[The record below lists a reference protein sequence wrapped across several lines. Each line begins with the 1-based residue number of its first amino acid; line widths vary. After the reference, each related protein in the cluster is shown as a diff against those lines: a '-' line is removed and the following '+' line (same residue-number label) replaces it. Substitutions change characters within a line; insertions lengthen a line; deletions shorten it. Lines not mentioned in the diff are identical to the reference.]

1 VPLAFRCL
9 RLVAAPLAMCLT
21 LAPPSLALTF
31 SSSCDRFEIDG
42 NTFGPADGTLD
53 FVDEFDSGM
62 LAPNWTV
69 LLGSAQET
77 GSDVIVHS
85 PRPAW
90 SHALRSATPRRR
102 ARRRGTARSAA
113 TPSASQ

>member
-1 VPLAFRCL
+1 MPLAFRCL
-9 RLVAAPLAMCLT
+9 RLVAAPLALCSS

-62 LAPNWTV
+62 LAPNWTD

-85 PRPAW
+85 PGSTSSLVP
-90 SHALRSATPRRR
+90 RS
-102 ARRRGTARSAA
+102 
-113 TPSASQ
+113 